1 MPYAPDEARKA
12 EPDGDRRRQERE
24 PTELKEA
31 PPSEDRPT
39 QRRRSRLL
47 GFLPALLIFGT
58 VSVLV
63 VAHVEAYPFVSP
75 FDEGTHF
82 DYVVEA
88 SRGGIVRRGEKLG
101 PEAMR
106 EIACRGIDF
115 EGIVEPPCD
124 KPRHDPEKFPL
135 EGFSSAEVHPP
146 LYYAITGILA
156 RGLVATGA
164 VEDMFTA
171 ARLIGILWL
180 GLGLLVMWHAGRELG
195 IGTAPLAAVTLAMAG
210 TPTLLH
216 ASATVTND
224 TTGLV
229 AGGLLVWVTLRWE
242 RGRSP
247 LWLVGAIAFMAL
259 AFKATNSLAVAVCVV
274 YLLLRS
280 RRPAGEQAETE
291 AATARNRRVGI
302 AVLVGSMLVSVA
314 AWVVIHGLIATPV
327 VVPIPG
333 AVGELRLLDVV
344 ENLTTLITPVSYGLP
359 TDALGTP
366 PYWALG
372 GILGVLVLG
381 ATVYPV
387 LRATFSE
394 RWERLAGSAGL
405 TMLLGGGAFALVSYF
420 LYGNVTVSARYGLSL
435 IPVLGVALAAAIKW
449 RPALWALAVFAV
461 GQFALVLSALVSA

>member
-1 MPYAPDEARKA
+1 MDSY
-12 EPDGDRRRQERE
+12 RQ
-24 PTELKEA
+24 
-31 PPSEDRPT
+31 
-39 QRRRSRLL
+39 
-47 GFLPALLIFGT
+47 
-58 VSVLV
+58 
-63 VAHVEAYPFVSP
+63 VSP

-82 DYVVEA
+82 DYVVEG

-115 EGIVEPPCD
+115 TGIVEPPCD
-124 KPRHDPEKFPL
+124 SPRFVPEKFPL
-135 EGFSSAEVHPP
+135 QGFSSAEVHPP
-146 LYYAITGILA
+146 PYYAITGVLA
-156 RGLVATGA
+156 RGMVAAGLTS
-164 VEDMFTA
+164 DLFTA
-171 ARLIGILWL
+171 ARLVGILWL
-180 GLGLLVMWHAGRELG
+180 GLGLLVMWYAGRELG
-195 IGTAPLAAVTLAMAG
+195 ISAAPLAAVVAAIAG

-229 AGGLLVWVTLRWE
+229 TGGLLVWITLRWE
-242 RGRSP
+242 RGASP
-247 LWLVGAIAFMAL
+247 LWLLGL
-259 AFKATNSLAVAVCVV
+259 ASFLAVAFKTTNILGVGVCAV

-280 RRPAGEQAETE
+280 RRSEGPAHRAGKRSGMIMLTG
-291 AATARNRRVGI
+291 AA
-302 AVLVGSMLVSVA
+302 MLSAA
-314 AWVVIHGLIATPV
+314 AWFVIHAILATPV

-333 AVGELRLLDVV
+333 AAGELRLLDVV

-387 LRATFSE
+387 LRGTFSE

-405 TMLLGGGAFALVSYF
+405 TMLLGGGLFAVGSYF

-435 IPVLGVALAAAIKW
+435 IPVLGVALAAAIRW
-449 RPALWALAVFAV
+449 RPALWGLWVFAV
-461 GQFALVLSALVSA
+461 GQLALVLSALVSA